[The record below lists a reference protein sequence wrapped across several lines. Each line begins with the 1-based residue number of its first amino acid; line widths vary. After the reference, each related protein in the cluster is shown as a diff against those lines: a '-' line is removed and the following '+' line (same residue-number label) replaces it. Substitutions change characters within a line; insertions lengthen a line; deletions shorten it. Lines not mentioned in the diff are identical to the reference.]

1 MRKPDMKEEVK
12 TDETWKDK
20 RHGFCLILRRQAR
33 VHEYV
38 ANYAYI
44 VRALVNGQVAAAKT
58 SG

>member
-1 MRKPDMKEEVK
+1 MKEEVK

-38 ANYAYI
+38 ANYVDI